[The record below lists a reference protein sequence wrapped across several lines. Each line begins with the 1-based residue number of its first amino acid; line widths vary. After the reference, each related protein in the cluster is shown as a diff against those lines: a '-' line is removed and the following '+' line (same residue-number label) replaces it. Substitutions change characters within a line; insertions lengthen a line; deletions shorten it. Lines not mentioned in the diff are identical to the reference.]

1 MMCTGSRGQPGAV
14 SLPISARVGV
24 GVALMEADGKYRVEP
39 ETIMYMHDVM
49 TWRLQSV
56 LAEWER
62 RTFCL

>member
-24 GVALMEADGKYRVEP
+24 ALMEADGKDCVEP